1 MSSTSITE
9 RQRALRKLMT
19 TRRAWTPAATYFTST
34 AAVKFIKIS
43 SNDIVQVTGY
53 GKQHVKPDGLPGSR
67 ALLAD
72 GTRRTEL
79 DVPFV
84 AMVERF
90 LLELKAGV
98 LFFSVHFPDHA
109 GWTTSFW
116 PEDRL
121 EWRSLIERDGIRGGI
136 ILMFENI
143 KYNGIAMDLTGAE
156 V

>member
-9 RQRALRKLMT
+9 RQRALRKLMKT
-19 TRRAWTPAATYFTST
+19 PQCMDACCNLLHLNSGSQVHKDIVRA
-34 AAVKFIKIS
+34 
-43 SNDIVQVTGY
+43 IVQVTGY
-53 GKQHVKPDGLPGSR
+53 GKHVKPDSLLESR
-67 ALLAD
+67 ALLVD
-72 GTRRTEL
+72 GTRSTEF

-98 LFFSVHFPDHA
+98 LFFPVHFPDHA

-121 EWRSLIERDGIRGGI
+121 EWRSLIERDDIRGGI
-136 ILMFENI
+136 LLMFENI